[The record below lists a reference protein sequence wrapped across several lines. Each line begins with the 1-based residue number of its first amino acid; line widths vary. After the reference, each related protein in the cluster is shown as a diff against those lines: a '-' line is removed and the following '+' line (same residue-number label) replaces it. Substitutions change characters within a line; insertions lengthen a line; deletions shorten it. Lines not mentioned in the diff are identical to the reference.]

1 MDIEYKLSQATII
14 FEDVAFLIAKGVSA
28 KGVSAKDIH
37 SSIIKGLIILSDVKK
52 SISTQNTKENE
63 YNQSESNEIEKVRR
77 KLKLW
82 SKPERQQNI
91 NSQILNAY
99 LKLRRSGKNY
109 ITEIDIQNE
118 LQNIDDFKNN
128 FDQMKNIAEKNHGKI
143 FEQKGSYVEIW
154 EPVNSFVSEYE
165 NIVFQE

>member
-14 FEDVAFLIAKGVSA
+14 FEDVAFLIA

-52 SISTQNTKENE
+52 SISTQNTKEKKH
-63 YNQSESNEIEKVRR
+63 NQSESDEIAKVQSR
-77 KLKLW
+77 LQLW
-82 SKPERQQNI
+82 RKPEKQKNI
-91 NSQILNAY
+91 NTQILNVF
-99 LKLRRSGKNY
+99 LKLRQSGKKY
-109 ITEIDIQNE
+109 ITEIDIQNK
-118 LQNIDDFKNN
+118 LPNIDNFKNN

-143 FEQKGSYVEIW
+143 FEQKGSHVEIW

>member
-1 MDIEYKLSQATII
+1 MNNTEYQLSQAEII
-14 FEDVAFLIAKGVSA
+14 FENVAFLIAKGVSA
-28 KGVSAKDIH
+28 KEIH
-37 SSIIKGLIILSDVKK
+37 SNIIKGLIILSDIKK
-52 SISTQNTKENE
+52 SISTKNTKENE
-63 YNQSESNEIEKVRR
+63 HNQSESNEIEKVQR

-82 SKPERQQNI
+82 SKSERQQNI

-99 LKLRRSGKNY
+99 LKLRQSGKNY

-143 FEQKGSYVEIW
+143 FEQNGDHIEIW
-154 EPVNSFVSEYE
+154 GPVNLFVSEYE
-165 NIVFQE
+165 KIVFQE